1 MATANLQWLAWDDP
15 MIFVQMFQKT
25 MVDSLKKAH
34 HMKFMGTMA
43 GRVFFFKLDGMN
55 RIQAFF
61 QLE

>member
-1 MATANLQWLAWDDP
+1 

-43 GRVFFFKLDGMN
+43 GRVFFLKKLDGMN